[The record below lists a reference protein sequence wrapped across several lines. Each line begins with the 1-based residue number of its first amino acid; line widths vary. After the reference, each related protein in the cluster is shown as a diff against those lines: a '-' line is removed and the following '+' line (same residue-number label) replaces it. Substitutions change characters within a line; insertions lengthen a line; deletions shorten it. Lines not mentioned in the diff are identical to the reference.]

1 MYINLNYRQD
11 KHTKMNSP
19 NRRTNWPT
27 YEELQRDQQREN
39 EENDILLNQATNWS
53 LLNIVEERAE
63 TGVGDLF
70 DRIDREEEQHMQEI
84 QDMILRVQDD
94 EEENYGEDV
103 IGDAFL
109 DELIFNDFLHELM
122 QYGICK
128 ENIPPNT
135 NIMIEEE
142 TKFYISEI

>member
-1 MYINLNYRQD
+1 MMMTMTILM
-11 KHTKMNSP
+11 KILIV
-19 NRRTNWPT
+19 
-27 YEELQRDQQREN
+27 EELQRDQQREN

-94 EEENYGEDV
+94 EEEINFYGEDGNF
-103 IGDAFL
+103 IGDFDAFL
-109 DELIFNDFLHELM
+109 DELI

-135 NIMIEEE
+135 NIMIEE
-142 TKFYISEI
+142 TKFYITEI

>member
-1 MYINLNYRQD
+1 MYINKQ
-11 KHTKMNSP
+11 TMNSP
-19 NRRTNWPT
+19 NWRTNWPT

-94 EEENYGEDV
+94 EEEINFYGEDGNF
-103 IGDAFL
+103 IGDFDAFL
-109 DELIFNDFLHELM
+109 DELI

-135 NIMIEEE
+135 NIMIEE
-142 TKFYISEI
+142 TKFYITEI